1 MTNKES
7 LLLAS
12 LPSQFCQILSAVAAD
27 LVEFPVELGRF
38 VVLSLRRILAEEE
51 DQPAV
56 VDVKR
61 VVVSVHLCRAEEER
75 SGDELKVQSTSQ
87 NGHAYPLQKY
97 IIISHL

>member
-1 MTNKES
+1 M
-7 LLLAS
+7 
-12 LPSQFCQILSAVAAD
+12 AD

-56 VDVKR
+56 VNVKR

-75 SGDELKVQSTSQ
+75 SGDELKVQS
-87 NGHAYPLQKY
+87 
-97 IIISHL
+97 HLTTEMHTHCKNTFL